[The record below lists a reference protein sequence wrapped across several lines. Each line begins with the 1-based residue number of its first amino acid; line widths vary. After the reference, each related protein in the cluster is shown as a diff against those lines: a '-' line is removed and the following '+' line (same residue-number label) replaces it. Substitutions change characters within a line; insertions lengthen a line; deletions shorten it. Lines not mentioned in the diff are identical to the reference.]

1 MTQVLN
7 RLISIIGAS
16 TATSFVFVEYPYSS
30 YMFRVLGTG
39 EWGTFIVPPEFF
51 EIRRIDDEN
60 RSSDDIPNS
69 ASLAAALPGFC
80 GLLLDK
86 AYYLEGDRTSGVEL
100 PFPTN
105 LAADVPFTLRIVGS
119 DPDDYLEGEVVYVN
133 PRTQQFGTV
142 VAGWTLWLRQG
153 VTVHGNTFPVGDDLR
168 LSIVGRGQEEP
179 IATPAKR
186 VWARLSERGAD
197 LGLVIGDTATGEGRK
212 SAFPP

>member
-1 MTQVLN
+1 M
-7 RLISIIGAS
+7 RIGH
-16 TATSFVFVEYPYSS
+16 P
-30 YMFRVLGTG
+30 MIFR
-39 EWGTFIVPPEFF
+39 
-51 EIRRIDDEN
+51 IRRLW
-60 RSSDDIPNS
+60 P
-69 ASLAAALPGFC
+69 LPCRDSVGYFWT
-80 GLLLDK
+80 K
-86 AYYLEGDRTSGVEL
+86 AYFLEGDRTSGVEL
-100 PFPTN
+100 PFPSN

-153 VTVHGNTFPVGDDLR
+153 VTVHGSTFPVGDDLR

-197 LGLVIGDTATGEGRK
+197 LGLVIGDSATGEGAQERI
-212 SAFPP
+212 SALIRYDPSLAIVTEFTDDLERRWFALVHQHGI